1 MSIDKRLLDILCC
14 PVSKTPVVVL
24 RGEKLK
30 HINRLIEQGEVAYVN
45 GDKVEQPLQEAL
57 ITNDNKLIYR
67 VDDSIPVM
75 LEETAIA
82 TSQFDFF

>member
-24 RGEKLK
+24 RGEKLE

-57 ITNDNKLIYR
+57 ITNDDKLIYR

-82 TSQFDFF
+82 TSQFDFY